1 MASSPTTE
9 KVIPYALLG
18 MTAVTGLVDAVSFLS
33 LGRVFTANMTGNI
46 VLLAFATAHVSGLSI
61 ARSLT
66 ALLAFLVGATLGGRV
81 MARGPADSQI
91 RFAAQAFLLEA
102 AFLLAASLCGTGYR
116 ADLLDNSFQPFAL
129 IVLTALA
136 MGTRNAAVRKLA
148 IPDLTTTVL
157 TLTITGIGADAS
169 LAKGTNPRLGRRVGS
184 VAAMFLGAALGA
196 VVIDYSISVALWL
209 AAAISAACSA
219 ALFRS
224 VRTSDKL

>member
-91 RFAAQAFLLEA
+91 RFAAQAFLLEV
-102 AFLLAASLCGTGYR
+102 AFLSAASFCGTGYR